1 MRVVIV
7 VPEAFENFSK
17 NENCISYSEALSLL
31 KGDEAALIPM
41 QGCMF
46 IAGLG
51 LGELQIDH
59 IECLAARRGL
69 KHEFKHW
76 REWQVSTTADR
87 ALCHKH
93 VPENVLISRP
103 RKESETLYSADL
115 HLNSNN
121 ELMLDHLTG
130 QHVQGMVLTE
140 ACRQMFLAVT
150 EEFFLQD
157 YKTKK
162 RYFVIETM
170 AMRFTSFAFP
180 LPAHIEYKVINKDSR
195 KAHKRGFHVN
205 MEVFQC
211 SKPVCGMEVKFTVF
225 DDVYI
230 TVKENELAAQTLMYC
245 IDQFRIKNGFHGSTK
260 PLESQVSA
268 E

>member
-17 NENCISYSEALSLL
+17 NESCLSYSETLSLL

-41 QGCMF
+41 QGSVF

-51 LGELQIDH
+51 LDELQIDH

-69 KHEFKHW
+69 TNEFAHW

-87 ALCHKH
+87 SLCHKH

-150 EEFFLQD
+150 EEFFLHD
-157 YKTKK
+157 YKAKK
-162 RYFVIETM
+162 SYFVIETM
-170 AMRFTSFAFP
+170 AMRFNSFAFP
-180 LPAHIEYKVINKDSR
+180 LPAHIEYKVIHKDSR
-195 KAHKRGFHVN
+195 KSHRRSFYVD

-211 SKPVCGMEVKFTVF
+211 SKAVCGMEVKFTVF
-225 DDVYI
+225 DGIHI
-230 TVKENELAAQTLMYC
+230 TARENELAAQTLMYY
-245 IDQFRIKNGFHGSTK
+245 IDQFRIKNGFHSSSNS
-260 PLESQVSA
+260 LESQISA
-268 E
+268 D